1 MTDTEY
7 WNKYNYIVSL
17 HTSGHIG
24 VIEYNNRMDEL
35 NRQYNSSQEKKAS
48 ARKSP
53 EIKSTSVGTKISR
66 NLFSGKIEGD
76 YRALDIE
83 SITPIGS
90 HVFPT
95 LTAGASLL
103 QMVNKG
109 VTPEMAFIFALSV
122 IAAGLRFKSKQLS
135 DANQT
140 AGNSGLSGK
149 ELLKIHGLTLAHL
162 SAFAALGY
170 VVSESLSRWQNGIA
184 GIENVGLVIAGSC
197 CAYQATAV
205 AIKKAKLNIRD

>member
-1 MTDTEY
+1 M
-7 WNKYNYIVSL
+7 SL
-17 HTSGHIG
+17 IAN
-24 VIEYNNRMDEL
+24 INPRKK
-35 NRQYNSSQEKKAS
+35 KKAL
-48 ARKSP
+48 ARKSS
-53 EIKSTSVGTKISR
+53 EIKNTSIGTKISR

-90 HVFPT
+90 HIFPT

-140 AGNSGLSGK
+140 VGNSGLTGK

-162 SAFAALGY
+162 SAFGALGY
-170 VVSESLSRWQNGIA
+170 VVSESLSSWQNGLA